1 MFSFFLI
8 GFDECRILLDILLIT
23 ICSQVSA
30 ALPALAQLIRLDDK
44 ELLAY
49 TCWALVYLSDGSN
62 EKIQAVIE
70 ANVCA
75 RLIGLS
81 V

>member
-1 MFSFFLI
+1 MSYSFRHFTYLPL
-8 GFDECRILLDILLIT
+8 CT
-23 ICSQVSA
+23 ICPQVSA

-49 TCWALVYLSDGSN
+49 TCWALVYISDGSN

-70 ANVCA
+70 ANVCG